1 MESAILFESGIN
13 KLVDYIIIVTAP
25 EEVRIQRVMKRNNIS
40 REQVLQWMQH
50 QWPQEKI
57 CQLADYE
64 IINDGIADIDKQ
76 LDEILN
82 NIKV

>member
-1 MESAILFESGIN
+1 
-13 KLVDYIIIVTAP
+13 
-25 EEVRIQRVMKRNNIS
+25 
-40 REQVLQWMQH
+40 MQH